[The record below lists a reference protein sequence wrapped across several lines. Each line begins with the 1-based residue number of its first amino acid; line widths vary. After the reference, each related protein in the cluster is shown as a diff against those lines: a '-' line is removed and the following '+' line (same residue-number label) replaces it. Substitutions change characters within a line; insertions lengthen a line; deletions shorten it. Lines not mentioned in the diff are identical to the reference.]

1 MRDPALRMDRFVT
14 WVFLGFG
21 AITVFTSIGD
31 YTNMEQYLSSVYQQ
45 FVAAQQGVS
54 LGRYPDPELARV
66 LGLAMMTADAAIFG
80 FTVWWSV
87 TRMNANRRAIFVPV
101 VGWLIAS
108 AVSVGFLA
116 YAFSQDPAFIAEIQ
130 AWMQR
135 VAESATATPTVAPT
149 N

>member
-21 AITVFTSIGD
+21 AITVFSSIGD

-45 FVAAQQGVS
+45 FVDAQQGVT
-54 LGRYPDPELARV
+54 LGRFADPDFARV
-66 LGLAMMTADAAIFG
+66 MGLTMMTADAAIFG

-87 TRMNANRRAIFVPV
+87 TRMNASRRAIWVPV
-101 VGWLIAS
+101 VGWAIAS
-108 AVSVGFLA
+108 LVTVLLLA
-116 YAFSQDPAFIAEIQ
+116 YTLSQDPSFIAEIQ

-135 VAESATATPTVAPT
+135 VAESGLPAIAPT